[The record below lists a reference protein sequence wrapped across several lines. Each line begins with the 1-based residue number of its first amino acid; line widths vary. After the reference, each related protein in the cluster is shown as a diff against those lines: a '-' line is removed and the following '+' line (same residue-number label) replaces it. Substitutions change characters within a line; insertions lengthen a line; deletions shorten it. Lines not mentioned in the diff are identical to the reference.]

1 MTGILKRTVF
11 LAGLISLALMLFL
24 HPSLA
29 DEKRTA
35 LVIGNGNYENGPL
48 KNPLN
53 DARDMAAAL
62 GRLGFQVT
70 LLTHADHRKME
81 EALLSFG
88 DTLKKKGG
96 AGLFYYAGHGMQVD
110 GVNYLIPIG
119 AKLDKDSDLKF
130 EAINLERILA
140 EMDNAQNN
148 LNFVLL
154 DACRDN
160 PFSRSFRS
168 ASRGLSYMGQAPS
181 GTFISYSTGANQVA
195 KDGEG
200 RNSPYTAAL
209 LKYIEEPGLTVE
221 DVFKKVR
228 QHLRCE
234 TGQVPWELSSLEGR
248 FYFKSQDGEAKSS
261 AHVKSELQMFKSPVL
276 GADFVLVTPG
286 TFIMGSPGDEKGRN
300 EDETAHNVTIKNPF
314 YMQTKEVTQGQWK
327 KVMGKNPS
335 YFGECGDDCPVE
347 QVSFADIQEF
357 ITKLNQL
364 EKTTKYRLPTE
375 AQWEYAARAGTV
387 TPFFTGKCLSTE
399 QCNFNGS
406 YNLPGCPG
414 GKSRRAT
421 VKTGF
426 FSPNPW
432 GIYDMHG
439 NVLEWVSDWKGSY
452 PDAPVT
458 DPVGPAAGTLRV
470 VRGGSWQDSAKYCRS
485 AYRNGYPPDK
495 RSPDIGFRLVRL
507 H

>member
-1 MTGILKRTVF
+1 MGILCSI
-11 LAGLISLALMLFL
+11 LLPSL
-24 HPSLA
+24 HPSFA
-29 DEKRTA
+29 GNERTA
-35 LVIGNGNYENGPL
+35 LVVGNGSYENGPL

-70 LLTHADHRKME
+70 LLTNADHRKME
-81 EALLSFG
+81 EALLLFG
-88 DTLKKKGG
+88 STLKKKGG

-110 GVNYLIPIG
+110 GANYLIPIG
-119 AKLDKDSDLKF
+119 AKLEKDSDLKF
-130 EAINLERILA
+130 EAMNLERILA

-200 RNSPYTAAL
+200 RNSPYTTAL

-228 QHLRCE
+228 QQLRLE

-248 FYFKSQDGEAKSS
+248 FYFKSQTGSRNDQAKDP
-261 AHVKSELQMFKSPVL
+261 AFETPEPKTFKSPVL
-276 GADFVLVTPG
+276 GADFVLVSPG
-286 TFIMGSPGDEKGRN
+286 QFVMGSPDDEKGRN
-300 EDETAHNVTIKNPF
+300 DDEKAHKVTLKNSF
-314 YMQTKEVTQGQWK
+314 FMQTKEVTQHQWK
-327 KVMGKNPS
+327 KIMGTNPS

-347 QVSFADIQEF
+347 QVSFQEVQEF
-357 ITKLNQL
+357 IKRLNAL
-364 EKTTKYRLPTE
+364 EKTVKYRLPTE
-375 AQWEYAARAGTV
+375 AQWEYAVRAGTE
-387 TPFFTGKCLSTE
+387 TPFFTGKCLPTE
-399 QCNFNGS
+399 QCNYNGS
-406 YNLPGCPG
+406 YNLPGCSG
-414 GKSRRAT
+414 GKNRRST
-421 VKTGF
+421 VKTGS
-426 FSPNPW
+426 FSSNPW
-432 GIYDMHG
+432 GLYDMNG
-439 NVLEWVSDWKGSY
+439 NVLEWVADWKGPY
-452 PDAPVT
+452 PD
-458 DPVGPAAGTLRV
+458 GPGIEPAGPLSGTLRV

-485 AYRNGYPPDK
+485 AYRNGYPQDK

-507 H
+507 Y